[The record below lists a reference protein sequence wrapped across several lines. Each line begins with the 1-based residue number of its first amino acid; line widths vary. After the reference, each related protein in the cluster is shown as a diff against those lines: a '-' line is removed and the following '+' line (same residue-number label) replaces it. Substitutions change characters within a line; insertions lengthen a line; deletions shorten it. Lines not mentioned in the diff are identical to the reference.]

1 MKTKYFLIFLAL
13 LLSAIIHNA
22 AEAQSCLV
30 MKYDADGNR
39 ISRRVTTNCND
50 QRDVVEVQEV
60 ETAGDVKVYPNP
72 NHGTFKVIMTSFN
85 KESACYELYDVN
97 GVMLLSEKLH
107 NDMTEIDIGTTAG
120 IYLLKIRDGDNVTS
134 KIIVIN

>member
-1 MKTKYFLIFLAL
+1 M
-13 LLSAIIHNA
+13 
-22 AEAQSCLV
+22 
-30 MKYDADGNR
+30 
-39 ISRRVTTNCND
+39 
-50 QRDVVEVQEV
+50 
-60 ETAGDVKVYPNP
+60 
-72 NHGTFKVIMTSFN
+72 N